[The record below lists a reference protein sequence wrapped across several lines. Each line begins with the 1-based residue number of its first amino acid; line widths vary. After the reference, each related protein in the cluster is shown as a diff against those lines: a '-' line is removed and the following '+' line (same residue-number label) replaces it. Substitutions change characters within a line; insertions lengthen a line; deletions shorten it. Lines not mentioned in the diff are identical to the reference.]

1 LSPFSLF
8 ALSFLFFLLI
18 DCRDVIT
25 AEEGNAMAAIADKPV
40 DVANF
45 VKHCEQ
51 RRKYP
56 VLLRVEFQVKH
67 FLFLTNKHP
76 SIDAPVMD
84 IFKFF
89 PCLNRR
95 RAKWK
100 VIRLDTDPSRKTD
113 QRTKIRKSFPV
124 SGPFCFCLVALH
136 LSVTRR

>member
-67 FLFLTNKHP
+67 FLFLTKHP
-76 SIDAPVMD
+76 PID
-84 IFKFF
+84 
-89 PCLNRR
+89 
-95 RAKWK
+95 
-100 VIRLDTDPSRKTD
+100 
-113 QRTKIRKSFPV
+113 
-124 SGPFCFCLVALH
+124 GPRDGYF
-136 LSVTRR
+136 